1 MRNGMFTFIKFSVA
15 LVVLVGGIAIGREVV
30 EGQQPSGTPSAVN
43 GKAMFDT
50 YCTPCHGK
58 EGKGDGPAASAL
70 KTKPADLTGLSAKN
84 GGTFPTDKVRRF
96 IEGRETVAG
105 HGTREMP
112 VWGGLFTGLDRD
124 SDMAKIRI
132 ANLADYLKTIQR

>member
-1 MRNGMFTFIKFSVA
+1 MFIFTRFSIA
-15 LVVLVGGIAIGREVV
+15 LVLLVGGIALGRDVV
-30 EGQQPSGTPSAVN
+30 QGQQPGGTPSAVN

-58 EGKGDGPAASAL
+58 EGKGDGPAAPAL
-70 KTKPADLTGLSAKN
+70 KTKPADLTGLSARN
-84 GGTFPTDKVRRF
+84 GGTFPNDKVRRF
-96 IEGRETVAG
+96 IEGREAVAG

-112 VWGGLFTGLDRD
+112 IWGGLFAGLDRD
-124 SDMAKIRI
+124 SDMARIRI

>member
-1 MRNGMFTFIKFSVA
+1 VRKKVVIA
-15 LVVLVGGIAIGREVV
+15 LGVGVVLSIIGLDAAASAEQSANRN
-30 EGQQPSGTPSAVN
+30 QPSAVN

-70 KTKPADLTGLSAKN
+70 KTKPADLTRISARN

-96 IEGRETVAG
+96 IAGRETVAG
-105 HGTREMP
+105 HGSREMP
-112 VWGGLFTGLDRD
+112 VWGGLFTDIDRD
-124 SDMAKIRI
+124 GEMATIRI
-132 ANLADYLKTIQR
+132 ANLADYVKSIQK